1 MKRTYREKINFILNY
16 NEDFDRQYLLEDCL
30 DMLTEEQ
37 LKNIFESSYEEDYKE
52 AWEYYEE
59 NKEDYE
65 NEEPDD

>member
-1 MKRTYREKINFILNY
+1 MKRTYRQKIDFILNY
-16 NEDFDRQYLLEDCL
+16 NGDFDRQYLLEDCL

-37 LKNIFESSYEEDYKE
+37 LKDIFESGYEEDYKE